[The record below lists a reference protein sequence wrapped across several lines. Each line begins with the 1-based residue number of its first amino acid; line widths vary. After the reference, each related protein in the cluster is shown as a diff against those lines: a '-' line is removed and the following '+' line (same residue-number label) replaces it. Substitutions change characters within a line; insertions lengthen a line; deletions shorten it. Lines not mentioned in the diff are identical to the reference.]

1 MRVDCYMRPC
11 LHCGHTAVQIAC
23 TVKDQLFAICLM
35 LRQRTVVMQAGF
47 KNIVHVDGGFPQW
60 RYDQLPT
67 EAEG

>member
-1 MRVDCYMRPC
+1 M
-11 LHCGHTAVQIAC
+11 LQAIC
-23 TVKDQLFAICLM
+23 TVRDQLFAICLM
-35 LRQRTVVMQAGF
+35 VRQRIAVLQAGF

>member
-1 MRVDCYMRPC
+1 MAMLQANC
-11 LHCGHTAVQIAC
+11 TARE
-23 TVKDQLFAICLM
+23 QLFAICLM
-35 LRQRTVVMQAGF
+35 VQPRTVVLQAGF